1 MEKKRRLNN
10 FPKNRFKFLWVVALR
25 CEANA
30 LIIKFKL
37 RSFSSRSNFP
47 IYLNY
52 ENGHA
57 LVISGVGSVKSG
69 VAAMYLNNIVC
80 PGPYAAWI
88 NIGIAGHCES
98 PVGTFFQA
106 IKVVN
111 RDSGE
116 SFFPGLRLPDV
127 PNIGEL
133 NTVSRPESKFDF
145 PGLYDMEASG
155 FCEIAPSFSCNELT
169 FVFKIVSDTSETSKS
184 LISNKMVL
192 ELFEK
197 NLLAIDILLKTIS
210 RLVSQEEVRLADPV
224 KIEEIT
230 SSLHF
235 TETNY
240 IRLQKLH
247 QKWCCVFPEKSLCEK
262 ARKFSSAK
270 DLLMSMESDIAEK
283 VENWSLK

>member
-1 MEKKRRLNN
+1 MQKKRPFNN
-10 FPKNRFKFLWVVALR
+10 FSKNEFKFLWVVALR
-25 CEANA
+25 CEANG
-30 LIIKFKL
+30 LIKKFKL
-37 RSFSSRSNFP
+37 KSFSSRLNLP
-47 IYLNY
+47 IYLNH

-57 LVISGVGSVKSG
+57 LVISGVGAVKSG
-69 VAAMYLNNIVC
+69 VAAMYLNNVVC

-111 RDSGE
+111 RDSGK
-116 SFFPGLRLPDV
+116 SFFPGLRLSDV

-133 NTVSRPESKFDF
+133 HTVSSPESKFDF

-155 FCEIAPSFSCNELT
+155 FCEVAPSFSCNELA
-169 FVFKIVSDTSETSKS
+169 FVFKIVSDSPEKPKS

-197 NLLAIDILLKTIS
+197 NLLTIDILLKTIS
-210 RLVSQEEVRLADPV
+210 RIISQEEVRLADPV
-224 KIEEIT
+224 QIEEIT

-240 IRLQKLH
+240 FRLQKLYK
-247 QKWCCVFPEKSLCEK
+247 KWCCVFPEKSLCEK
-262 ARKFSSAK
+262 ARKFSLAK
-270 DLLMSMESDIAEK
+270 DLLNSMELDIAEK
-283 VENWSLK
+283 VENWPLK

>member
-10 FPKNRFKFLWVVALR
+10 FLKNKFKFLWVVALR

-30 LIIKFKL
+30 LISKFKL
-37 RSFSSRSNFP
+37 KSISSRSNFP
-47 IYLNY
+47 IYLNH

-57 LVISGVGSVKSG
+57 LVISGVGVVKSG
-69 VAAMYLNNIVC
+69 VGAMYLNNVAC

-111 RDSGE
+111 RDSGK
-116 SFFPGLRLPDV
+116 SFFPGLRLSDV

-133 NTVSRPESKFDF
+133 QTVSSPESKFDF

-155 FCEIAPSFSCNELT
+155 FCEVAPSFSCNELT
-169 FVFKIVSDTSETSKS
+169 FVFKIVSDSPEKPKS

-197 NLLAIDILLKTIS
+197 NLLTIDILLKTIS
-210 RLVSQEEVRLADPV
+210 RIVSQEEVRLADPV

-240 IRLQKLH
+240 FRLQKLC
-247 QKWCCVFPEKSLCEK
+247 QKWCCVFPEKSLYEK
-262 ARKFSSAK
+262 ASKFSSAK
-270 DLLMSMESDIAEK
+270 DLLKSMELDIAEK
-283 VENWSLK
+283 IQNWSFK